1 MPTSK
6 FLEASTDSHWQQAT
20 SLMQRVYVGGGYTAA
35 VNAGDFMNRKN
46 LEPAGQLLVAVDDAD
61 VVLGAV
67 LLLHPVSTLRQ
78 LAGAEEREFRLLAV
92 DEKARGKG
100 VGEQLVQACLDR
112 AFAAVAQAVV
122 LWTQPSMYS
131 AHRLYERMGFRRE
144 PERDQEDPR
153 GFTRLVYVHVRQGGR
168 GFAKA

>member
-1 MPTSK
+1 MTPLVRNAT
-6 FLEASTDSHWQQAT
+6 TDGDWEQAT
-20 SLMQRVYVGGGYTAA
+20 LLMQQVYVGGGYTAA
-35 VNAGDFMNRKN
+35 VNASDLMTRKN

-67 LLLHPVSTLRQ
+67 LLLHPVSDLRQ

-92 DEKARGKG
+92 DDKARGKG

-112 AFAAVAQAVV
+112 AFAAGAQAVV

-131 AHRLYERMGFRRE
+131 AHRLYERMGFRRA
-144 PERDQEDPR
+144 PERDHEDPR
-153 GFTRLVYVHVRQGGR
+153 GFTRLVYVRVR
-168 GFAKA
+168 

>member
-1 MPTSK
+1 MIAQVRGSGS
-6 FLEASTDSHWQQAT
+6 ENEWQQAT
-20 SLMQRVYVGGGYTAA
+20 SLMQRVYIDGGYTAA
-35 VNAGDFMNRKN
+35 VNTSDFMTRNN

-67 LLLHPVSTLRQ
+67 LLLHPVSALRQ

-92 DEKARGKG
+92 DDKARGKG
-100 VGEQLVQACLDR
+100 IGEQLVQACMDR
-112 AFAAVAQAVV
+112 AFAAGAQAVV

-131 AHRLYERMGFRRE
+131 AHRLYERMGFRRA

-153 GFTRLVYVHVRQGGR
+153 GFTRLVYVRVR
-168 GFAKA
+168 

>member
-1 MPTSK
+1 MTT
-6 FLEASTDSHWQQAT
+6 FVRNATTDGDWQQAT
-20 SLMQRVYVGGGYTAA
+20 SLMQRVYVGGGYTSA
-35 VNAGDFMNRKN
+35 VNAGEFMNRMN

-144 PERDQEDPR
+144 PERSRTSCSTATYRWCERCCRCRSQSPC
-153 GFTRLVYVHVRQGGR
+153 
-168 GFAKA
+168 

>member
-1 MPTSK
+1 MTPFVRNAT
-6 FLEASTDSHWQQAT
+6 TDGDWQQAT

-35 VNAGDFMNRKN
+35 VNASDFMTRKN

-67 LLLHPVSTLRQ
+67 LLLYPVSALRQ

-92 DEKARGKG
+92 DDKARGKG
-100 VGEQLVQACLDR
+100 VGEQFVQACLDC
-112 AFAAVAQAVV
+112 AFAAGAQAVV
-122 LWTQPSMYS
+122 LWTQPGMHS
-131 AHRLYERMGFRRE
+131 AHRLYERMGFRRA

-153 GFTRLVYVHVRQGGR
+153 GFTRLVYVRVR
-168 GFAKA
+168 

>member
-1 MPTSK
+1 MTPFVRNAT
-6 FLEASTDSHWQQAT
+6 TDGDWEQAT

-35 VNAGDFMNRKN
+35 ASASDFMTRKN

-67 LLLHPVSTLRQ
+67 LLLHPVSALRQ

-112 AFAAVAQAVV
+112 AFAAGAQAVV